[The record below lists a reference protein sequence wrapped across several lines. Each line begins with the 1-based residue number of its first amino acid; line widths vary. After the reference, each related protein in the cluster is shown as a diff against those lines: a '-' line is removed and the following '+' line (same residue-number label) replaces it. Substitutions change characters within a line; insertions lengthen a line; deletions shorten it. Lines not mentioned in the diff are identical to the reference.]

1 MKTLSKAAV
10 PGSNLVIKFALTFL
24 SVLSA
29 SNALA
34 QDPATVLPK
43 AYKLQ
48 FENQWV
54 KVTRVHYDPYEKL
67 PSHQHTLYPA
77 AYVYLNDSGPVVFK
91 HKDLPYGAVTRQPTK
106 ARSFRLYQ
114 AVKEMH
120 EVENLSELPSDFL
133 RVEFKTEPINEKA
146 LRGRFLTEQPRP
158 TENLEKIQFE
168 NEQVRITRLVCRRG
182 KVLEISTTDNVP
194 ALVMALTTSGVET
207 KSAGKPT
214 KMRLEPGNT
223 LFIDAAKA
231 TQLSPTD
238 ADSIEL
244 LRFDFK
250 TKPR

>member
-1 MKTLSKAAV
+1 MKTFSNAFTKLAV
-10 PGSNLVIKFALTFL
+10 PIL
-24 SVLSA
+24 SVLFA
-29 SNALA
+29 TNALA
-34 QDPATVLPK
+34 QDPASVLPK

-91 HKDLPYGAVTRQPTK
+91 HKDLPYGAVTRPPTK

-133 RVEFKTEPINEKA
+133 RVEFKTEPVNEKA
-146 LRGRFLTEQPRP
+146 LRGRFLSEQPDA
-158 TENLEKIQFE
+158 TGNLEKVQFE

-182 KVLEISTTDNVP
+182 KPLQISTTSSEP
-194 ALVMALTTSGVET
+194 ALLMSLTSSGLEMNGD
-207 KSAGKPT
+207 GKPT
-214 KMRLEPGNT
+214 KMRLEPGKT
-223 LFIDAAKA
+223 IWIEPGKAA
-231 TQLSPTD
+231 QLSPTG

-250 TKPR
+250 TKPH

>member
-1 MKTLSKAAV
+1 MKPFSR
-10 PGSNLVIKFALTFL
+10 TFFKL
-24 SVLSA
+24 PVTILSA
-29 SNALA
+29 LITATALA
-34 QDPATVLPK
+34 QNPESVLPK

-114 AVKEMH
+114 SVKEMH

-133 RVEFKTEPINEKA
+133 RVEFKTEPVNEKA
-146 LRGRFLTEQPRP
+146 LRGRFLSEQPGP
-158 TENLEKIQFE
+158 TENLEKVQFE

-182 KVLEISTTDNVP
+182 KSIEIFATPGVP
-194 ALVMALTTSGVET
+194 ALLMALTASRVDM
-207 KSAGKPT
+207 KADGKPA
-214 KMRLEPGNT
+214 KMRLDPGTTIWIEPGQ
-223 LFIDAAKA
+223 AA
-231 TQLSPTD
+231 QLSPTD

-250 TKPR
+250 TKPH